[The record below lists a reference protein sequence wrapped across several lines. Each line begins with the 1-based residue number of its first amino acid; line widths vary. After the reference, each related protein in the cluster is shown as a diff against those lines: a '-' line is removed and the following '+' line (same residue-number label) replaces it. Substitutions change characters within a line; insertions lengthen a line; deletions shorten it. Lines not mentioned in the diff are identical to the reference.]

1 MTLSRQLV
9 ALIMVLVLVAFA
21 GTFLI
26 TAKNTRTYMAE
37 QLASDAQD
45 AATSL
50 GVSVSPYLAI
60 GDLATVTTM
69 TDAIFE
75 RGDYEQILIEE
86 MDGTPLLERQTPVEV
101 EGVPGWF
108 IQYVAFNPP
117 LRETLLTSGWTLS
130 GRVKIRS
137 NPGYAYAQLWQNLT
151 GVLRWFLFSAAGMLL
166 LGVALLRSVLRPLQD
181 SQKQANAICRREY
194 PVLETLPRT
203 PELRT
208 IVKAMNRMSRKV
220 KRMLAESEYLAAGL
234 RRQAHQSLV
243 TGLSNKH
250 HFLDTLAYFIDSRE
264 EFSHG
269 VLGLVQLNNFK
280 AVNVKLGFQVGDEL
294 LRNTATLLQGV
305 TEKLPDAFLGHLGGA
320 DFALVVPECTRQQ
333 GAELGARLSGAL
345 APLYGTGKLESPDVC
360 HIGLAYFDGRQ
371 TLTELLSEADMAL
384 QTARGSEANGWHLSA
399 PDGEVTQRRV
409 RGASEWRSF
418 LEQALAMD
426 RILLQTQPV
435 VSCPGRELLHHE
447 VLVRVVEYTA
457 EGEET
462 LLPAGV
468 FMPQAENV
476 GLTAE
481 VDRAV
486 ISQVLAGLATDGERR
501 YAVNL
506 SPSSLRT
513 PGFVDWLDHQLR
525 GHPEE
530 ASRII
535 FEMSEY
541 GAVALLDEV
550 RRLIELLERH
560 GSQFSLD
567 HFGRSFSSFAYLH
580 SLKAHYLKV
589 DGSYLRSLVDNPGSQ
604 FYLQALAKIA
614 HGLEIK
620 VIGES
625 IESEEQWEL
634 LPSLHIDG
642 AQGYF
647 VGRPE

>member
-9 ALIMVLVLVAFA
+9 ALLMVLVLVAFV

-26 TAKNTRTYMAE
+26 SAQNTRTYMAE

-50 GVSVSPYLAI
+50 GVSVSPYLAT
-60 GDLATVTTM
+60 GDMATVTTM

-75 RGDYEQILIEE
+75 RGDYEQVLIEE

-101 EGVPGWF
+101 EGVPSWF

-151 GVLRWFLFSAAGMLL
+151 GVLRWFLLSAAGMLL
-166 LGVALLRSVLRPLQD
+166 LGVVLLRSALRPLQE
-181 SQKQANAICRREY
+181 SQEQANAICHREF
-194 PVLETLPRT
+194 PVLDKLPRT
-203 PELRT
+203 SELRSV
-208 IVKAMNRMSRKV
+208 VKAMNRMSRKV
-220 KRMLAESEYLAAGL
+220 KRMLAESEYLATGL
-234 RRQAHQSLV
+234 HRQAHQSLV
-243 TGLSNKH
+243 TGLSNKR

-264 EFSHG
+264 EFSRG
-269 VLGLVQLNNFK
+269 VLGLVQLNDFK
-280 AVNVKLGFQVGDEL
+280 AVNVKFGFQAGDEL
-294 LRNTATLLQGV
+294 LRNTASLLQGV
-305 TEKLPDAFLGHLGGA
+305 TEELPEAFLAHLGGA
-320 DFALVVPECTRQQ
+320 DFALAVPEYTQQQ
-333 GAELGARLSGAL
+333 GADLGARLSGTL
-345 APLYGTGKLESPDVC
+345 GLLYGTDKLESPDVC

-371 TLTELLSEADMAL
+371 TPAELLSAADMAL
-384 QTARGSEANGWHLSA
+384 QTARGSQANGWHLSA
-399 PDGEVTQRRV
+399 PEGEVAQRPV

-447 VLVRVVEYTA
+447 VLVRVVEHTA
-457 EGEET
+457 EGEEI

-468 FMPQAENV
+468 FMPQAENA

-481 VDRAV
+481 IDRAV
-486 ISQVLAGLATDGERR
+486 ISRVLAGLAGDGEGH

-513 PGFVDWLDHQLR
+513 PGFVEWLDHQLR

-541 GAVALLDEV
+541 GAVALMDDV
-550 RRLIELLERH
+550 RNLIELLERH

-589 DGSYLRSLVDNPGSQ
+589 DGSYLRSLVDNQGSQ
-604 FYLQALAKIA
+604 FYLQALTKIA

-625 IESEEQWEL
+625 IESEGQWEL
-634 LPSLHIDG
+634 LPSLNIDG